1 MASDRM
7 PFQAHAVRRERPPQH
22 INQSITS
29 DEELHYQSI
38 NHVRRKSCT
47 TNQSITSDVR
57 AALPINQELHY
68 GCNAVHACMR
78 TCGRACVHAQM
89 WMCMCACA
97 RVDVHVCTATSPHV
111 HVHEHGHVHVHVS
124 MCTCPRSYAYARALL
139 LYLCT
144 CKCIRRCMST
154 AHGHAP
160 HAWMC
165 TRAPHYAIATA
176 RGYSRLLPQARSAQR
191 TRRGRWLASRR
202 LIARGRPP
210 ATSS

>member
-7 PFQAHAVRRERPPQH
+7 PFQAHAVRRERPPLP

-47 TNQSITSDVR
+47 TNQSITSDAR

-97 RVDVHVCTATSPHV
+97 NVDVHVRMRKCGCACAHAHV
-111 HVHEHGHVHVHVS
+111 WTCMCAQRPVHMCMCMS
-124 MCTCPRSYAYARALL
+124 MGM
-139 LYLCT
+139 
-144 CKCIRRCMST
+144 CMST
-154 AHGHAP
+154 CPCALAHGHMHMHVP
-160 HAWMC
+160 FFCTCVHAS
-165 TRAPHYAIATA
+165 AYAGAC
-176 RGYSRLLPQARSAQR
+176 LLPMGMPPMHGCVHARHI
-191 TRRGRWLASRR
+191 T
-202 LIARGRPP
+202 P
-210 ATSS
+210 